1 MMDAIGWMTRI
12 GRRML
17 MVLRRGTFDADLE
30 EEMRLHQEL
39 REREQ
44 VERGVSPEEAHY
56 AAERRFGN
64 KLVLRE
70 ESRDM
75 WGWNWIETLL
85 QDIRYGL
92 RTLAKSPGFAAVA
105 LLTLALGIGANAAI
119 FQLVDAVRLRTLPV
133 IDPQSLAIIHLKR
146 DLWVSGNF
154 NGPYAEF
161 TCPLW
166 QQVRQQQQA
175 FSSIAVWS
183 GDQTNLATGGEMD
196 IAHDI

>member
-1 MMDAIGWMTRI
+1 MNRLNELA
-12 GRRML
+12 RRLSML
-17 MVLRRGTFDADLE
+17 IRRGQFDADLK

-39 REREQ
+39 REQEQ

-56 AAERRFGN
+56 AAQRRFGN

-75 WGWNWIETLL
+75 WGWNWLETLF

-133 IDPQSLAIIHLKR
+133 KDPQSLAIVRLKT
-146 DLWVSGNF
+146 DLWMQGNF
-154 NGPYAEF
+154 NGPYPQF
-161 TCPLW
+161 TYP
-166 QQVRQQQQA
+166 
-175 FSSIAVWS
+175 
-183 GDQTNLATGGEMD
+183 
-196 IAHDI
+196 